1 VKSSAM
7 MHKLTYFE
15 DITNTYVYADMLTV
29 TSLSDHDT
37 DKYKSPR

>member
-7 MHKLTYFE
+7 THKLTYFE
-15 DITNTYVYADMLTV
+15 DFTNTYVYADMLTV
-29 TSLSDHDT
+29 TSLTDHNT